1 MYVCVLDFVSCQK
14 WVIVCVCTVYP
25 SQCRFISRCL
35 IGRKGKRIRE
45 LRRQQ
50 QQFEAW
56 GRIESTH
63 CMLYYSYITKVHG
76 CTFEV
81 FYPVS
86 LTSFVFFYL
95 FEIRRFD
102 PVCEA
107 RSRMHLL
114 TYTHKQTLR
123 AVVDRLLSVFF
134 ISLWL
139 FCFFIVQ
146 VYVLFAGIGFLL
158 TCLFAWSFS
167 GLNTTRNW
175 NWTVFSVVPWKC
187 TVPFAFQ
194 LKKGTIETRLF
205 DHGLLFI
212 IICSSF
218 N

>member
-1 MYVCVLDFVSCQK
+1 M
-14 WVIVCVCTVYP
+14 CVCTVYP

-45 LRRQQ
+45 LRHHQ

-123 AVVDRLLSVFF
+123 VVVDRLLSVFY
-134 ISLWL
+134 L
-139 FCFFIVQ
+139 
-146 VYVLFAGIGFLL
+146 
-158 TCLFAWSFS
+158 
-167 GLNTTRNW
+167 
-175 NWTVFSVVPWKC
+175 SV
-187 TVPFAFQ
+187 T
-194 LKKGTIETRLF
+194 L
-205 DHGLLFI
+205 LLFYSTGLCFICGDWLPPDLFVCLI
-212 IICSSF
+212 IFWFEYYSQLELNSF
-218 N
+218 